1 MEKSIPEPQP
11 SSLPRVDRKL
21 DIVQRLKTMVMSG
34 EIAPGSRLNEAA
46 LASQLGVSRGPVREA
61 ISVLSGMGFLTAVA
75 NRGVYVRQLSVKEML
90 DLYDLRAAVFGMAA
104 LRAAELLTRER
115 RLRLEEFLVRMSDAA
130 DEENSESYY
139 ELNLEFHSAILD
151 CCNNPRAKRAYE
163 SFADE
168 LHGFRQ
174 SYFGYPVNMRRSN
187 QEHRSIVEAILAGD
201 AEAARRAAEN
211 HVLNGRARL
220 LSTFSDQF
228 NQPE

>member
-1 MEKSIPEPQP
+1 MEKPVSEPQIP
-11 SSLPRVDRKL
+11 GLTRGERKP
-21 DIVQRLKTMVMSG
+21 DIVQRLKTMVISG

-61 ISVLSGMGFLTAVA
+61 ISVLAGMGFVTAVA

-115 RLRLEEFLVRMSDAA
+115 RARLEDLIARMTDAGDA
-130 DEENSESYY
+130 EDSEAYY
-139 ELNLEFHSAILD
+139 ALNLEFHSAILD

-201 AEAARRAAEN
+201 ADAARRAAEN

-228 NQPE
+228 VQPD